1 LKAFNTFDTEL
12 RRNLLIL
19 FTAGLLFWSSM
30 SSLLPTLPL
39 YIDDVGASKQEIG
52 IVMGSFAIG
61 LLLSRP
67 TLGRLADERGRKIV
81 LLIGTIV
88 AAIAPF
94 GYLATQSIGLLILV
108 RIFHGIS
115 VAAFTTGYSALIA
128 DLAPAETRGEIIGYM
143 TLATPLGLAIGPA
156 LGGYLEATSGYGI
169 LFLFSAELGFVALL
183 GIVQVMNPPV
193 QTQEHTKAED
203 VYDGLRLRNYWQ
215 ILSSPQVRVPTIVM
229 LLVGMSIGAVHT
241 FVSLFLKSSQVDFNG
256 GLFFTAAAISSF
268 SIRVFA
274 GKASDR
280 FGRGLFIT
288 FGIFCYVLA
297 LILLW
302 QAHSPMVFLLA
313 AIAEGAGGG
322 TLISMMIVMMA
333 DRSLPQ
339 ERGQI
344 FALCIAGLDLGIA
357 IAAPLLGI
365 IAELVGYRDM
375 FGYGAAITSVAL
387 VVFLTQSSK
396 NLSNSLRFALGL
408 APDVYALKNLKVR
421 SEEI

>member
-1 LKAFNTFDTEL
+1 MKAFNTFNAEL
-12 RRNLLIL
+12 RHNLLIL
-19 FTAGLLFWSSM
+19 FIAGLLFWSSI

-52 IVMGSFAIG
+52 LVMGSFAIG

-67 TLGRLADERGRKIV
+67 MLGRLADERDRKIV

-94 GYLATQSIGLLILV
+94 GYLATKSIGLLILV

-115 VAAFTTGYSALIA
+115 VAAFTTGYSALVA
-128 DLAPAETRGEIIGYM
+128 DFAPAETRGEIIGYM

-169 LFLFSAELGFVALL
+169 LFLLSAELGFVALL
-183 GIVQVMNPPV
+183 GILQVTNPPV
-193 QTQEHTKAED
+193 QTQEQTEGED
-203 VYDGLRLRNYWQ
+203 VYDGLRLRKFWQ
-215 ILSSPQVRVPTIVM
+215 ILVSPRVRVPTIVM
-229 LLVGMSIGAVHT
+229 LLVGLSVGAVHT
-241 FVSLFLKSSQVDFNG
+241 FVSLFLKSTEVDFNG

-268 SIRVFA
+268 SIRIFA

-302 QAHSPMVFLLA
+302 QAYSPMVFLLA

-322 TLISMMIVMMA
+322 TLISMMITMMA

-339 ERGQI
+339 ERGKI
-344 FALCIAGLDLGIA
+344 FAICIAGLDLGIA

-375 FGYGAAITSVAL
+375 FGYGAAITSLAL
-387 VVFLTQSSK
+387 VLFLTHSSK

-408 APDVYALKNLKVR
+408 VPDAYALKNLKVR
-421 SEEI
+421 SDEI